1 MPLTQMSAWNSLGT
15 VLRTH
20 SEAVL
25 CEFLAHSEPSPVI
38 EFTLSESRKETEA
51 ADFRFLFLSFGGT
64 DQRPV
69 PLILVPLDLGEV
81 IPLV

>member
-25 CEFLAHSEPSPVI
+25 CEFLAHSEPSPVRSKSACCLALGSATRKPPRI
-38 EFTLSESRKETEA
+38 GICHKETA
-51 ADFRFLFLSFGGT
+51 SHWGLALT
-64 DQRPV
+64 
-69 PLILVPLDLGEV
+69 
-81 IPLV
+81 